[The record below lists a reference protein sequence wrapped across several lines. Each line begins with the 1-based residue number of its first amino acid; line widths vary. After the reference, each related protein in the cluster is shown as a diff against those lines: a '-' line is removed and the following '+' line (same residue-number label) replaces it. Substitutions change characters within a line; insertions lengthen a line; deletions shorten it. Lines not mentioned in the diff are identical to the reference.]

1 MKDLTKT
8 VIGEDM
14 SIAES
19 GSYSINDRYV
29 KDSGKIFLTGVQAIA
44 RLPIQQLRADR
55 NQGLKTASLLAGY
68 PGSPLAGLN
77 FEIDKAIK
85 LTPDLTIVH
94 RPVLNEEHGA
104 TAIMGSQLAAEQ
116 PDFRFDGVAGFWY
129 GKAPG
134 LDRAG
139 DALRHAVFAG
149 TSRYGGAV
157 AVVGDD
163 PAAKS
168 STLPSSSDATLVDLH
183 MPILYPGD
191 VEEIMTLGMHAIA
204 LSRITG
210 AWTALKVVDAV
221 ADGSGTIDLAS
232 TVIKPIIPDLL
243 INGAVYQHK
252 PDAKLLPPNNLA
264 IEKDLR
270 VVRSELVRRYTVA
283 NNLNP
288 TIVDPPDAW
297 IGLIASGFTYHELR
311 HALYAIGLRTLKDI
325 EKAGIRLLHLQLP
338 IPFDPDNIRNFARG
352 LEEIVVIEEKN
363 PTAEWLV
370 KDALYGSTN
379 QPRVL
384 GKFYPDGRPLMP
396 SHGILDANTMVHGI
410 FDRLSLRVAD
420 RLVSPTSQSNRREL
434 IPLSATRSPYF
445 CSGCPHNSSTK
456 VPEDSLIGAGIG
468 CHTMVLL
475 MDEDQVGNIAGV
487 TAMGNEG
494 MQWVGMEPFVE
505 RKHFIQNIGDG
516 TYFHSGQLAIASA
529 ISADSN
535 ITFKLLYNG
544 TIAMTGGQDPKGGLE
559 VPEITEIMVAQGV
572 KEIII
577 TTEDVRKYRKLKLP
591 KNVRVWDRSRVIEA
605 QEVLAKID
613 GVTVLIHDQACAA
626 QLRRMRK
633 RNVVSKPDFRVLI
646 NHRICEA
653 CGDCGDVSNCLSVQS
668 QETMLG
674 PKAHIDQDSCNFDAS
689 CVKGDCPSFLTVEI
703 DPEEPNNAFLE
714 RDAGMELP
722 DPKVKVPT
730 DKLDLRIAGI
740 GGTGVVTAA
749 QILATAAMLDGYEV
763 RGLDQT
769 GLSQKAGPVVSDLR
783 LTRDMPRPSNLLM
796 HQSADVIIGFDLLV
810 AASERALDVAAPDK
824 TILIASETET
834 PTGEMVGNPLD
845 SFPDARTLMD
855 RLSTCIK
862 EELSYLVDAGSRCK
876 DLMGSVTSSNIFLL
890 GVAVQF
896 GALPVTPQSFEQAIK
911 LNNVN
916 IEGNLDAFHWGRA
929 WVFDSGYVERVIED
943 QRPVTNPRTQPH
955 LSDAIASRINSL
967 NLPNEGTHLIRF
979 LANDLLEFQNNR
991 IVEEFV
997 SLLERVSLS
1006 SVQFNNNDDRE
1017 SLITAVARN
1026 AHKLIAYKDEYEV
1039 ARLFLSAEVTNQINN
1054 LPQSSGAEK
1063 ATWYLH
1069 PPFLRAMG
1077 LKKKLKIPY
1086 RMAVPAMRLLR
1097 KGKHLRGTKLDLFG
1111 YAKLRQIERKIRDRY
1126 IEAVVASTEFFSDE
1140 NYSKIYEL
1148 AVLPTEVRGFED
1160 IKLRKAEAF
1169 LIDLKKIEID
1179 LINS

>member
-1 MKDLTKT
+1 
-8 VIGEDM
+8 M
-14 SIAES
+14 SIAE
-19 GSYSINDRYV
+19 GESYSINDRYV
-29 KDSGKIFLTGVQAIA
+29 KSSGKVFLTGVQAIA

-55 NQGLKTASLLAGY
+55 QEGLNTASLLAGY

-77 FEIDKAIK
+77 FEIDNAVK
-85 LTPDLTIVH
+85 LAPDLPIVH

-116 PDFRFDGVAGFWY
+116 PDFDFDGVAGFWY

-191 VEEIMTLGMHAIA
+191 VKEILTLGMHAIA

-232 TVIKPIIPDLL
+232 TVIDPVIPDLL
-243 INGAVYQHK
+243 IDGAAYEHR

-264 IEKDLR
+264 IERDLR
-270 VVRSELVRRYTVA
+270 VVRSELVRRYTIA
-283 NNLNP
+283 NQLNP

-297 IGLIASGFTYHELR
+297 IGLIASGFTFHELR
-311 HALYAIGLRTLKDI
+311 HALHAIGLCTLDDI

-338 IPFDPDNIRNFARG
+338 IPFDPANIRNFARG
-352 LEEIVVIEEKN
+352 LDEIIVIEEKN

-370 KDALYGSTN
+370 KDALYGSIN

-384 GKFYPDGRPLMP
+384 GKSYPDGRPLMP
-396 SHGILDANTMVHGI
+396 SHGILDANTMVNGI
-410 FDRLSLRVAD
+410 FDRLSLRIAD
-420 RLVSPTSQSNRREL
+420 RLVAPNPKSNRREL
-434 IPLSATRSPYF
+434 IPLSTERSPYF

-475 MDEDQVGNIAGV
+475 MGEEQVGNIAGV

-494 MQWVGMEPFVE
+494 MQWIGMEPFVK
-505 RKHFIQNIGDG
+505 RSHFIQNIGDG

-529 ISADSN
+529 ISANSR

-559 VPEITEIMVAQGV
+559 VADITKIMVAQGV

-577 TTEDVRKYRKLKLP
+577 TTEDVRKYRRLKLP
-591 KNVRVWDRSRVIEA
+591 NNVRVWDRSQVVKA
-605 QEVLAKID
+605 QEVLAEID
-613 GVTVLIHDQACAA
+613 GVTVLIHDQSCAA

-633 RNVVSKPDFRVLI
+633 RDVVPKPDFRVFI

-668 QETMLG
+668 HETMLG
-674 PKAHIDQDSCNFDAS
+674 PKALIDQDSCNFDAS
-689 CVKGDCPSFLTVEI
+689 CIKGDCPSFITVEI
-703 DPEEPNNAFLE
+703 DPERSDSAFRR
-714 RDAGMELP
+714 RDEAIELP
-722 DPKVKVPT
+722 EPEVKVPT
-730 DKLDLRIAGI
+730 DKLDLRLAGI

-783 LTRDMPRPSNLLM
+783 FTRGAPRSSNLLM
-796 HQSADVIIGFDLLV
+796 QQSADVIIGFDLLV
-810 AASERALDVAAPDK
+810 ASSDKAMEVAREGK

-834 PTGEMVGNPLD
+834 PTGEMIGNPLG
-845 SFPDARTLMD
+845 
-855 RLSTCIK
+855 RLPNTDELFERIANCIK
-862 EELSYLVDAGSRCK
+862 GESSFLVDSGTLCK
-876 DLMGSVTSSNIFLL
+876 ALFGSVMSSNIFLL
-890 GVAVQF
+890 GVSVQL
-896 GALPVTPQSFEQAIK
+896 GALPVSPESFNQAIK
-911 LNNVN
+911 LNNVSV
-916 IEGNLDAFHWGRA
+916 EGNLEAFKWGRA
-929 WVFDSGYVERVIED
+929 WVVDSGYVERVTQRGSLASEPKAMLKLEED
-943 QRPVTNPRTQPH
+943 LIRRIQSFN
-955 LSDAIASRINSL
+955 LSTEDSDC
-967 NLPNEGTHLIRF
+967 IRF
-979 LANDLLEFQNNR
+979 LAHDIQEFQNR
-991 IVEEFV
+991 KVTEEFV
-997 SLLERVSLS
+997 CLLEAVNHS
-1006 SVQFNNNDDRE
+1006 STRISNKDDKE
-1017 SLITAVARN
+1017 ALLIAVAKS

-1039 ARLFLSAEVTNQINN
+1039 ARLFLSTEMESQINK
-1054 LPQSSGAEK
+1054 LPQSNGIAKS
-1063 ATWYLH
+1063 TWHLH

-1077 LKKKLKIPY
+1077 LKRKLKIPY
-1086 RMAVPAMRLLR
+1086 NVAVPAMKALSLF
-1097 KGKHLRGTKLDLFG
+1097 KFLRGTKFDLFG
-1111 YAKLRQIERKIRDRY
+1111 YAKLRKIERQIRDRY
-1126 IEAVVASTEFFSDE
+1126 IKAVTDSLKVLDDDNF
-1140 NYSKIYEL
+1140 SKIYEL
-1148 AVLPTEVRGFED
+1148 AVLPNEVRGFEN
-1160 IKLRKAEAF
+1160 IKLEKAKSF
-1169 LIDLKKIEID
+1169 LINLDEIEQN
-1179 LINS
+1179 LTS

>member
-1 MKDLTKT
+1 
-8 VIGEDM
+8 M

-19 GSYSINDRYV
+19 ESYSINNRYV
-29 KDSGKIFLTGVQAIA
+29 KDSGKVFLTGVQAIA

-55 NQGLKTASLLAGY
+55 NQELKTASLLAGY

-77 FEIDKAIK
+77 FEIDNAAK
-85 LTPDLTIVH
+85 LAPDLPIIH

-116 PDFRFDGVAGFWY
+116 PDFYFDGVVGFWY

-191 VEEIMTLGMHAIA
+191 VKEIMTLGMHAIA

-232 TVIKPIIPDLL
+232 TVIEPIIPDLL
-243 INGAVYQHK
+243 IDGVKYQHR

-311 HALYAIGLRTLKDI
+311 HALYAIGLRTLNDI

-352 LEEIVVIEEKN
+352 LEEIMVIEEKN

-370 KDALYGSTN
+370 KDALYGNVN

-384 GKFYPDGRPLMP
+384 GKSYPDGSPLMP
-396 SHGILDANTMVHGI
+396 SHGILDANAMVHGI
-410 FDRLSLRVAD
+410 FDRLSLRIAD
-420 RLVSPTSQSNRREL
+420 RLVAPRPQSNQREL

-516 TYFHSGQLAIASA
+516 TYFHSGQLAVASA
-529 ISADSN
+529 ISANSN
-535 ITFKLLYNG
+535 ITFKLLFNG
-544 TIAMTGGQDPKGGLE
+544 TIAMTGGQDPKGGLS
-559 VPEITEIMVAQGV
+559 VDEICRIMVAQGV

-577 TTEDVRKYRKLKLP
+577 TTEDVRKYRRLKLP
-591 KNVRVWDRSRVIEA
+591 KSIRVWDRARVVEA
-605 QEVLAKID
+605 QEVLAGVD

-633 RNVVSKPDFRVLI
+633 RNIEVKPDFRVLI

-653 CGDCGDVSNCLSVQS
+653 CGDCGEVSNCLSVQN
-668 QETMLG
+668 QETILG

-689 CVKGDCPSFLTVEI
+689 CVKGDCPSFMTVEI
-703 DPEEPNNAFLE
+703 DPEMLSKALSQEAE
-714 RDAGMELP
+714 GIELP
-722 DPKVKVPT
+722 EPEVKVST

-783 LTRDMPRPSNLLM
+783 LTRDIPRPSNLLM
-796 HQSADVIIGFDLLV
+796 DQSADVIIGFDLLV
-810 AASERALDVAAPDK
+810 AASDRALDVAMSGK

-834 PTGEMVGNPLD
+834 PTGEMVGNPL
-845 SFPDARTLMD
+845 RTLPTAD
-855 RLSTCIK
+855 TLLKRLSKCIK
-862 EELSYLVDAGSRCK
+862 EESSYLVDAGARCK
-876 DLMGSVTSSNIFLL
+876 DLLGSVTSSNIFLL
-890 GVAVQF
+890 GVAVQY
-896 GALPVTPQSFEQAIK
+896 GALPVSPQSFEQAIK

-929 WVFDSGYVERVIED
+929 WVFDSDYVERVIKN
-943 QRPVTNPRTQPH
+943 QRCGMDSQPQLH
-955 LSDAIASRINSL
+955 LNDDAISRIHSL
-967 NLPNEGTHLIRF
+967 ELSNEDVHLISF
-979 LANDLLEFQNNR
+979 LANDVLEFQNNCT
-991 IVEEFV
+991 VQEFI
-997 SLLERVSLS
+997 SLLEKVNRS
-1006 SVQFNNNDDRE
+1006 SIRLTSNDDRQ

-1039 ARLFLSAEVTNQINN
+1039 ARLFLSAEIEDQINN
-1054 LPQSSGAEK
+1054 LPQSRGAK
-1063 ATWYLH
+1063 RATWYLH

-1086 RMAVPAMRLLR
+1086 RIAAPAMKLLR
-1097 KGKHLRGTKLDLFG
+1097 KGKHLRGTKLDPFG
-1111 YAKLRQIERKIRDRY
+1111 YAKLRKIERQIRDRY
-1126 IEAVVASTEFFSDE
+1126 IKAVAISMQSLSDD
-1140 NYSKIYEL
+1140 NYSKVYSL
-1148 AVLPTEVRGFED
+1148 AVLPNEVRGFED
-1160 IKLRKAEAF
+1160 IKLKKAEEF
-1169 LIDLKKIEID
+1169 LIKLTGMEKELSDSCRPAPLRQV
-1179 LINS
+1179 

>member
-1 MKDLTKT
+1 MKDLIKHEHWW
-8 VIGEDM
+8 GDM
-14 SIAES
+14 LIAES
-19 GSYSINDRYV
+19 ESYSINDRYV
-29 KDSGKIFLTGVQAIA
+29 KDSGKVFLTGVQAIA

-55 NQGLKTASLLAGY
+55 KEGLNTASLLAGY

-77 FEIDKAIK
+77 FEIDNAVKFAA
-85 LTPDLTIVH
+85 DLPIVH

-104 TAIMGSQLAAEQ
+104 TAVMGSQLAAEQ
-116 PDFRFDGVAGFWY
+116 PDFYFDGVVGFWY

-191 VEEIMTLGMHAIA
+191 VQEILTLGMHAIA

-221 ADGSGTIDLAS
+221 ADGSGTIELAS
-232 TVIKPIIPDLL
+232 TVINPIIPDLL
-243 INGAVYQHK
+243 IDGSTYEHK
-252 PDAKLLPPNNLA
+252 PDAKLLPPNNLE

-288 TIVDPPDAW
+288 TIVDPKDAW

-311 HALYAIGLRTLKDI
+311 HALSAIGLRTINDI
-325 EKAGIRLLHLQLP
+325 EMAGIRLLHLQLP
-338 IPFDPDNIRNFARG
+338 IPFDPENIRNFSRG
-352 LEEIVVIEEKN
+352 LEEILVIEEKN

-370 KDALYGSTN
+370 KDALYGSAN

-396 SHGILDANTMVHGI
+396 SHGILDANTMVLGI
-410 FDRLSLRVAD
+410 FDRLSLRIAD
-420 RLVSPTSQSNRREL
+420 RLVRPKSKSNQREL

-494 MQWVGMEPFVE
+494 MQWVGMEPFVD

-529 ISADSN
+529 VSANSN

-544 TIAMTGGQDPKGGLE
+544 TIAMTGGQDPKGGLGIS
-559 VPEITEIMVAQGV
+559 EIATIMHAQGV

-577 TTEDVRKYRKLKLP
+577 TTEDVRKYRSFKLP
-591 KNVRVWDRSRVIEA
+591 DNARVWERTRIVEA
-605 QEVLAKID
+605 QQVLAQVD
-613 GVTVLIHDQACAA
+613 GVTVLIHDQECAA
-626 QLRRMRK
+626 QLRRLRK
-633 RNVVSKPDFRVLI
+633 RNVIKKPDFRVLI

-653 CGDCGDVSNCLSVQS
+653 CGDCGEVSNCLSVQNR
-668 QETMLG
+668 ETILG
-674 PKAHIDQDSCNFDAS
+674 PKARIEQDSCNFDAS
-689 CVKGDCPSFLTVEI
+689 CINGDCPSFMTVEI
-703 DPEEPNNAFLE
+703 DPEIPNVGVLKNKE
-714 RDAGMELP
+714 GINLP
-722 DPKVKVPT
+722 NPDIKVSV
-730 DKLDLRIAGI
+730 DNLDLRIAGI

-749 QILATAAMLDGYEV
+749 QILATAAMLDGFEV

-783 LTRDMPRPSNLLM
+783 LTRDTPSPSNLLM
-796 HQSADVIIGFDLLV
+796 QQSADVLIGFDLLV
-810 AASERALDVAAPDK
+810 AASDKALEVATDAK
-824 TILIASETET
+824 TILVSSETPTPTGAMIGNPLESLPTVESLLERLANRIASE
-834 PTGEMVGNPLD
+834 
-845 SFPDARTLMD
+845 S
-855 RLSTCIK
+855 
-862 EELSYLVDAGSRCK
+862 SYLVDAGRYCT
-876 DLMGSVTSSNIFLL
+876 DLLGSVTSSNIFIL
-890 GVAVQF
+890 GVSVQL
-896 GALPVTPQSFEQAIK
+896 GVLPVSPEAFMKAIE

-916 IEGNLDAFHWGRA
+916 VQGNLAAFHWGRT
-929 WVFDSGYVERVIED
+929 WVFDSEYVNQLIQEKRKKKGKREQVRLHDDFIK
-943 QRPVTNPRTQPH
+943 
-955 LSDAIASRINSL
+955 RINEFDLSQ
-967 NLPNEGTHLIRF
+967 EGSQLVQF
-979 LANDLLEFQNNR
+979 LANDVLGFQNSKAVERFLTLLEQANC
-991 IVEEFV
+991 ETKK
-997 SLLERVSLS
+997 LS
-1006 SVQFNNNDDRE
+1006 RRDDRE
-1017 SLITAVARN
+1017 TLIIAIARN
-1026 AHKLIAYKDEYEV
+1026 SHKLITYKDEYEV
-1039 ARLFLSAEVTNQINN
+1039 ARFFLLPGLESEINQ
-1054 LPQSSGAEK
+1054 LPQSKGTKRAV
-1063 ATWYLH
+1063 WHLH
-1069 PPFLRAMG
+1069 PPFLRALGMR
-1077 LKKKLKIPY
+1077 KKLKVPY
-1086 RMAVPAMRLLR
+1086 TIALPLMKVLS
-1097 KGKHLRGTKLDLFG
+1097 KGKLLRGTKLDFFG
-1111 YAKLRQIERKIRDRY
+1111 YAKVRKMERQIRDQY
-1126 IEAVVASTEFFSDE
+1126 LEQISQSLGSLTDNNFNEFLD
-1140 NYSKIYEL
+1140 L
-1148 AVLPTEVRGFED
+1148 ACLPDAVRGFED
-1160 IKLRKAEAF
+1160 IKFRKAKDF
-1169 LIDLKKIEID
+1169 LHDLESYSIAD
-1179 LINS
+1179 RG

>member
-1 MKDLTKT
+1 
-8 VIGEDM
+8 M

-19 GSYSINDRYV
+19 KSYSINDRYV
-29 KDSGKIFLTGVQAIA
+29 KDSGKVFLTGVQAIA

-55 NQGLKTASLLAGY
+55 NQNLKTASLLAGY

-77 FEIDKAIK
+77 FEIDNAAR
-85 LTPDLTIVH
+85 LASDLPIVH

-116 PDFRFDGVAGFWY
+116 PDFYFDGVVGFWY

-191 VEEIMTLGMHAIA
+191 VKEIMTLGMHAIA

-221 ADGSGTIDLAS
+221 ADGSGTVDLAS
-232 TVIKPIIPDLL
+232 TVIEPIIPDLL
-243 INGAVYQHK
+243 IEGVEYQHK

-283 NNLNP
+283 NKLNP
-288 TIVDPPDAW
+288 TIVDPSDAW

-311 HALYAIGLRTLKDI
+311 HALHSIGLRTLNDI

-370 KDALYGSTN
+370 KDALYGSAN

-384 GKFYPDGRPLMP
+384 GKSYPDGTPLMP
-396 SHGILDANTMVHGI
+396 SHGILDANTMVQGI
-410 FDRLSLRVAD
+410 YDRLSLRVAD
-420 RLVSPTSQSNRREL
+420 KLVSPKPRNKQNNQREL

-494 MQWVGMEPFVE
+494 MQWVGMEPFVK

-529 ISADSN
+529 ISANSN

-544 TIAMTGGQDPKGGLE
+544 TIAMTGGQDPKGGLS
-559 VPEITEIMVAQGV
+559 VDEISRIMVAQGV

-577 TTEDVRKYRKLKLP
+577 TTDDVRKYRRLKLP
-591 KNVRVWDRSRVIEA
+591 NNVSVWDRSRVVEA
-605 QEVLAKID
+605 QDVLAGVD

-626 QLRRMRK
+626 QLRRLRK
-633 RNVVSKPDFRVLI
+633 RNVEVKPDFRVLI

-653 CGDCGDVSNCLSVQS
+653 CGDCGEVSNCLSVQN
-668 QETMLG
+668 QETILG
-674 PKAHIDQDSCNFDAS
+674 PKARIDQDSCNFDAS
-689 CVKGDCPSFLTVEI
+689 CINGDCPSFMTVEI
-703 DPEEPNNAFLE
+703 DPEMPSKALSKGRE
-714 RDAGMELP
+714 DIELP
-722 DPKVKVPT
+722 APEVKVST

-783 LTRDMPRPSNLLM
+783 LTRDIPRPSNLLM

-810 AASERALDVAAPDK
+810 AASDKALDVAKSGK

-834 PTGEMVGNPLD
+834 PTGEMVGNPLG
-845 SFPDARTLMD
+845 TLPTTEMLLE
-855 RLSTCIK
+855 RLSNCIK
-862 EELSYLVDAGSRCK
+862 KESSYLVDAGARCK
-876 DLMGSVTSSNIFLL
+876 DLLGSVTSSNIFLL

-896 GALPVTPQSFEQAIK
+896 GALPVSPQSFEQAIK

-916 IEGNLDAFHWGRA
+916 VEGNLDAFQWGRA
-929 WVFDSGYVERVIED
+929 WVFDSDYVEHVIRD
-943 QRPVTNPRTQPH
+943 QRRVTDSQPQLH
-955 LSDAIASRINSL
+955 LNDDITSRIHSLKLSDDDA
-967 NLPNEGTHLIRF
+967 HLISF
-979 LANDLLEFQNNR
+979 LANDVLGFQNFR
-991 IVEEFV
+991 TVEEFI
-997 SLLERVSLS
+997 SLLERVDRS
-1006 SVQFNNNDDRE
+1006 STGLTSNDDRE
-1017 SLITAVARN
+1017 SLIIAVARN

-1039 ARLFLSAEVTNQINN
+1039 ARLFLSPEVEGQINN
-1054 LPQSSGAEK
+1054 LPQSRGAK
-1063 ATWYLH
+1063 RATWYLH

-1086 RMAVPAMRLLR
+1086 SIATPVMKLLR
-1097 KGKHLRGTKLDLFG
+1097 NGKHLRGTRLDPFG
-1111 YAKLRQIERKIRDRY
+1111 YAKLRKIERQIRDRY
-1126 IEAVVASTEFFSDE
+1126 IKAVDTSMEFLNDD
-1140 NYSKIYEL
+1140 NYSKIYLL
-1148 AVLPTEVRGFED
+1148 AVLPNEVRGFED
-1160 IKLRKAEAF
+1160 IKLKKAEEF
-1169 LIDLKKIEID
+1169 LMKLTGMEKELTD
-1179 LINS
+1179 S